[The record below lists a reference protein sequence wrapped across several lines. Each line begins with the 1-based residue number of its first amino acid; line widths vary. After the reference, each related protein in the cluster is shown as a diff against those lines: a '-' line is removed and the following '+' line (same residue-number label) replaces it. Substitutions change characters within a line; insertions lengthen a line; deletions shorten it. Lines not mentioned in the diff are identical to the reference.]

1 MKNMLG
7 NGRHYSHLNIQVL
20 PPTRRLLVIIQATP
34 TGGAVGRAENAVRPR
49 PSSDREVN
57 KPRPL
62 KSACLW
68 NCSKQATLDGRRGL
82 LVAIKGSKGETGLSI
97 AAVVTEKKSTA

>member
-1 MKNMLG
+1 MLRR
-7 NGRHYSHLNIQVL
+7 GRHCRQLNIQVL
-20 PPTRRLLVIIQATP
+20 PPTRLVVIIQPAP
-34 TGGAVGRAENAVRPR
+34 TGGAVGRAENVALPR

-62 KSACLW
+62 KSYCLW
-68 NCSKQATLDGRRGL
+68 NCSNRATLDGRRGL

-97 AAVVTEKKSTA
+97 AATVTEKKSTA